1 MSDEDE
7 INVAYQVA
15 YCTRSN
21 SIAVCTLKSTGK
33 RGIRLNFYVF
43 EIDSAGHSHSDKDTS
58 LTIIYIVSKD
68 ETVDPKKK

>member
-1 MSDEDE
+1 MRLMWL
-7 INVAYQVA
+7 
-15 YCTRSN
+15 TRWLTVLDRTTSPCVLQN
-21 SIAVCTLKSTGK
+21 RPEK
-33 RGIRLNFYVF
+33 RSIRLNFYVF